1 MFVVH
6 KQSSG
11 LSKIHLAFSL
21 KGQAVY
27 SSLRFLMHFKLL
39 TPALVFHPHTVI

>member
-11 LSKIHLAFSL
+11 LSKIHFAFL
-21 KGQAVY
+21 IKGQTVD
-27 SSLRFLMHFKLL
+27 SSLRFFYAFEMTRSSPGLSS
-39 TPALVFHPHTVI
+39 PHCY